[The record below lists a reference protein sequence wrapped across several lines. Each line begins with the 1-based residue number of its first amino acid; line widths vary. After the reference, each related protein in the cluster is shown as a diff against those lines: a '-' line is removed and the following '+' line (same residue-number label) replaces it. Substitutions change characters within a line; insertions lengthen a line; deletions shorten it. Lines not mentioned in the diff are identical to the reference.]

1 MKRAAW
7 IVFVLCSATVAFG
20 GARRLGTDAPRRLSD
35 PIDPHASAGLFVGVR
50 DFTKDA
56 DLTQVKYAV
65 DDAVDLAYEL
75 AIDHRPPLLNADR
88 VVLAISGDPQKAQSQ
103 RKLEALLAAGATRR
117 EANQSDVLLL
127 LESQSGA
134 VGRNGILVVAFA
146 THGISDEGT
155 QYLFLASSLLKYR
168 ETMITEAKVRDIVSS
183 HGAAR
188 SLIIVDACRER
199 LTRDRRTG
207 DPDPRSTSAFLSA
220 IGNVEGQA
228 VLSAAA
234 AGEYAYDDD
243 KRQNGVFT
251 AAVIDG
257 LRCQAPADARGFV
270 TVDTLWTYV
279 QQRVL
284 SWIQTYKNPSARKAA
299 QFQCDG
305 LLKTMPLA
313 LCPNRTASLPPP
325 ASR

>member
-1 MKRAAW
+1 MKC
-7 IVFVLCSATVAFG
+7 VP
-20 GARRLGTDAPRRLSD
+20 RLALLLLIADALFAGVRPLGKNAPRRPFD
-35 PIDPHASAGLFVGVR
+35 PIDARASAGLFVGVR
-50 DFTKDA
+50 DFKKDA
-56 DLTQVKYAV
+56 DLTEVKYAV

-75 AIDHRPPLLNADR
+75 AVDQRPPLMTPDR
-88 VVLAISGDPQKAQSQ
+88 VVLALSGDPQKSESKK
-103 RKLEALLAAGATRR
+103 KLEALLAAGATRHDA
-117 EANQSDVLLL
+117 EQSDVLLL
-127 LESQSGA
+127 LESQSGS
-134 VGRNGILVVAFA
+134 VGRNGILVVSFA

-155 QYLFLASSLLKYR
+155 QYLFLAGSLVKYR
-168 ETMITEAKVRDIVSS
+168 ETMITEAKVRDIVAS

-220 IGNVEGQA
+220 LGSVEGQA

-234 AGEYAYDDD
+234 GGEWAYDDD

-251 AAVIDG
+251 SAVIDG
-257 LRCQAPADARGFV
+257 LRCGAAADARGFI

-284 SWIQTYKNPSARKAA
+284 SWIQVNKNPSARKAA

-313 LCPNRTASLPPP
+313 QCPNRTASSPPP
-325 ASR
+325 QSP